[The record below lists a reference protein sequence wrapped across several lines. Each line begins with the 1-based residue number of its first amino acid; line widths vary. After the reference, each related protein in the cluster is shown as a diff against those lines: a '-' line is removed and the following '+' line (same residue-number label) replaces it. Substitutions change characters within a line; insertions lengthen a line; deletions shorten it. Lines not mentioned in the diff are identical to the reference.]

1 MNSQTETTKKMS
13 AEKKTALC
21 IVMSMF
27 YFAMLAYPFGVA
39 MEGYVWQKAVIAG
52 VIFFAISIPAW
63 IINLK
68 REFYDATAE
77 EGTVEDM
84 LENEL
89 DLTAPGNITKV
100 SKIGEMARMNNWLT
114 LEEIAQILF
123 CQGGESA
130 SKFGQIAIK
139 RNYLTPQQVDT
150 LLAMQGGHA

>member
-1 MNSQTETTKKMS
+1 MKTTETIKKLS

-63 IINLK
+63 IVNLK
-68 REFYDATAE
+68 REFYDGAQA

-89 DLTAPGNITKV
+89 DLSATTTINKAAT
-100 SKIGEMARMNNWLT
+100 IGEMARMKHWLT
-114 LEEIAQILF
+114 SEEIAQIRF
-123 CQGGESA
+123 CQNGEPGST
-130 SKFGQIAIK
+130 FGEIAIK
-139 RNYLTPQQVDT
+139 RHYLTPKQVET
-150 LLAMQGGHA
+150 LMGMQPAKG

>member
-1 MNSQTETTKKMS
+1 MNTTKTTQKMS

-27 YFAMLAYPFGVA
+27 YFAMLAYPFGVSV
-39 MEGYVWQKAVIAG
+39 EGYVWQKVLIAA

-68 REFYDATAE
+68 REFYDVQQA
-77 EGTVEDM
+77 EGTVEEL

-89 DLTAPGNITKV
+89 DVHSPENMTKI
-100 SKIGEMARMNNWLT
+100 SRIGELARSQRWLT
-114 LEEIAQILF
+114 LEDTAQILF
-123 CQGGESA
+123 CQGGESG

-139 RNYLTPQQVDT
+139 RNYLTPKQVDS
-150 LLAMQGGHA
+150 LLAMQNSNA